1 MWRRFLILSFAVL
14 VPSRANAGP
23 LRVSALFEWEQGF
36 QRQGY
41 AGFLLLE
48 LPLERLARPA
58 LPPVWRPQRGSCF
71 AEDAA
76 LPKPA
81 ETRPPKTAEIR
92 SRPLPVGSVRR
103 LLRAAL
109 AHSSDANA
117 DERLQSLSSRMRAA
131 AALPELS
138 LRAARSTS
146 ESLRLSPNG
155 PLVRDYT
162 QTGGAGLLFEARATW
177 RFDRIVFADDELHV
191 ERLRIQRER
200 VRERVIEL
208 LLKHLFA
215 WQRARS
221 RLLTGG
227 ETLSD
232 DERALGEAELDSA
245 RAALDVLTDGAFS
258 DELPRLEAAS
268 DAEVTSA
275 RAGTRPE

>member
-1 MWRRFLILSFAVL
+1 MWRRLFILSFAIL
-14 VPSRANAGP
+14 VPSRASAGP
-23 LRVSALFEWEQGF
+23 LRVSALFEWEQGV

-48 LPLERLARPA
+48 LPFERLARPT
-58 LPPVWRPQRGSCF
+58 LPPAWGPRHGSSF

-76 LPKPA
+76 VPKAAPA
-81 ETRPPKTAEIR
+81 RPLKREEIR

-103 LLRAAL
+103 LLHAAL

-117 DERLQSLSSRMRAA
+117 DERLQGLSSRMRAA

-146 ESLRLSPNG
+146 ESLRLSPSG
-155 PLVRDYT
+155 TLVNDYT
-162 QTGGAGLLFEARATW
+162 QTGGAGLIFEARATW
-177 RFDRIVFADDELHV
+177 RFDRLVFADDELHV

-221 RLLTGG
+221 RLLTGS

-258 DELPRLEAAS
+258 EELPRLEAAS
-268 DAEVTSA
+268 DAAPTSA
-275 RAGTRPE
+275 GAGTRPD